1 MNIIENMDKYD
12 ASHLYFCESIKN
24 NVMNEG
30 KFIRILYSNELFTM
44 NGISILL
51 NNIQNANS
59 YKNKYNFNIEL
70 INNIKFIEENI
81 LHTINIKNKTPQYK
95 IYQQIKNGN
104 IKVFENN
111 EICNNLVLKISGIW
125 ETELFYG
132 ITYKFLKINHL

>member
-59 YKNKYNFNIEL
+59 YKNKYTLLHNVEYNF
-70 INNIKFIEENI
+70 
-81 LHTINIKNKTPQYK
+81 
-95 IYQQIKNGN
+95 
-104 IKVFENN
+104 
-111 EICNNLVLKISGIW
+111 
-125 ETELFYG
+125 
-132 ITYKFLKINHL
+132 

>member
-51 NNIQNANS
+51 NNIQNADS

-125 ETELFYG
+125 ETDLFYG